1 MREQVF
7 KQNLFLKEWLLCW
20 DRGFP
25 SRRATS
31 HTTEVPSLPICFGL
45 VTQRIVKKILTLSR
59 TLMGYSI
66 KQTVRFWL
74 PRLTKQVP
82 HILLVGRSL
91 ALSAVTTGKSKVI
104 ETCLSLMVRSFQ
116 VRPHA
121 LIPH

>member
-1 MREQVF
+1 MVGVN
-7 KQNLFLKEWLLCW
+7 NLPGPSHSFPRLTTIRTPRVEFGRLDRNYLSKAEETGHVEIKPLHMVTSIEES
-20 DRGFP
+20 DRG
-25 SRRATS
+25 
-31 HTTEVPSLPICFGL
+31 
-45 VTQRIVKKILTLSR
+45 
-59 TLMGYSI
+59 GYR
-66 KQTVRFWL
+66 VL
-74 PRLTKQVP
+74 ANVTKQVP